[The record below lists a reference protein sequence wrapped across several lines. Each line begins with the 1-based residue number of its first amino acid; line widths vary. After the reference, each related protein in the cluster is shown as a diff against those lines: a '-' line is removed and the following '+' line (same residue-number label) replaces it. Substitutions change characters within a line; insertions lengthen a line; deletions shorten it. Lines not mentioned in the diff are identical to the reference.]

1 MRWRPSL
8 LYSAVLVLIASAV
21 AVLSALQYGR
31 RWLAIVAVVG
41 MAVAAV
47 LFVLSVILP
56 VRRFDWERIRAEQ
69 RLWESGPLGRAWLRV
84 RQRLSDLWKM

>member
-8 LYSAVLVLIASAV
+8 LYLAVLVLIASAI
-21 AVLSALQYGR
+21 AVLAALEYGV

-41 MAVAAV
+41 MAIAAV
-47 LFVLSVILP
+47 LFILSVVLP
-56 VRRFDWERIRAEQ
+56 VRHVDWNRIRAEQ